1 MLPPSLFAAIRDR
14 FLALVTARASR
25 RVPRTE

>member
-14 FLALVTARASR
+14 FLALATAGAAARIR
-25 RVPRTE
+25 RT